1 VIEIDVDLTVDTDSE
16 VYQNA
21 IAYWANLDEN
31 RSKWNK
37 KWQSAVTAAN
47 DYKNLVVE
55 PFHQWLASQGA
66 TVSNNKK
73 PTDLYMVDSYNIAQG
88 IDVLLFDT
96 EQNKLIFLLRW
107 S

>member
-1 VIEIDVDLTVDTDSE
+1 MIEIDVNLTVATNSE

-21 IAYWANLDEN
+21 IAHWENLEETKT
-31 RSKWNK
+31 KWNK
-37 KWQSAVTAAN
+37 KWQSAIAAVN
-47 DYKNLVVE
+47 DYKKTVVE
-55 PFHQWLASQGA
+55 PFHQWLESQGA

-73 PTDLYMVDSYNIAQG
+73 PTDLYVVDSYNIAQG
-88 IDVLLFDT
+88 IDFLLFDT

>member
-1 VIEIDVDLTVDTDSE
+1 VIEIDVDLTVVTDSA

-21 IAYWANLDEN
+21 TNYWANLDEN

-37 KWQSAVTAAN
+37 EWQSAVIAAN
-47 DYKNLVVE
+47 DYKNLVLE
-55 PFHQWLASQGA
+55 PFHLWLASQGA

-96 EQNKLIFLLRW
+96 EQNKLMFLLRW